1 MRFLM
6 IWTPETNAP
15 PPQQH
20 IETMNGFIEESF
32 KSGALLATGGLL
44 SPSAGARVRRRK
56 GEITVTDGPY
66 AESKEVIAGF
76 ALMQARSKA
85 AAIEHAKDFVRLAGD
100 GETVIH
106 VVADGP
112 PEALS
117 TQEKEP

>member
-6 IWTPETNAP
+6 IWTPDTNALP
-15 PPQQH
+15 TQQH

-44 SPSAGARVRRRK
+44 APSAGARVRSRK

-66 AESKEVIAGF
+66 AEAKEVIAGF
-76 ALMQARSKA
+76 ALMQAGSKA
-85 AAIEHAKDFVRLAGD
+85 EAIEHAKDFVRLAGD

-106 VVADGP
+106 VVADGA
-112 PEALS
+112 PEGVA
-117 TQEKEP
+117 